1 MHFRYFMKS
10 IVLASM
16 SSSRYQLLE
25 KLGLPFTADAPN
37 IDETPL
43 INESATSLV
52 TRLATEKAKSLAIK
66 YPTHLIIGADQVG
79 LLDHQIIGK
88 PLTHTA
94 AIKQLKQASG
104 KKITFYTGL
113 CLFDSETG
121 KYKTKC
127 ELFTVHFRH
136 LNDTEIENYLIKEQ
150 PYQCT
155 GAFMS
160 EGLGITLFEKLV
172 GQDPNTL
179 IGLPL
184 ISLINM
190 LRAHGINPLS

>member
-1 MHFRYFMKS
+1 
-10 IVLASM
+10 M
-16 SSSRYQLLE
+16 SSSRYQLLQ

-43 INESATSLV
+43 TNESATFLV
-52 TRLATEKAKSLAIK
+52 TRLTTEKAKALAIK

-79 LLDHQIIGK
+79 ILANQIIGK

-94 AIKQLKQASG
+94 ASKQLKQASG

-121 KYKTKC
+121 KYNTKC
-127 ELFTVHFRH
+127 ELFTVHFRPLH
-136 LNDTEIENYLIKEQ
+136 NSEIENYLLKEQ
-150 PYQCT
+150 PYQCA
-155 GAFMS
+155 GAFKS
-160 EGLGITLFEKLV
+160 EGLGITLLEKLY
-172 GQDPNTL
+172 GRDPNTL

-184 ISLINM
+184 ISLIKM
-190 LRAHGINPLS
+190 LRVHDINPLN

>member
-66 YPTHLIIGADQVG
+66 YPNHLIIGADQVG

-127 ELFTVHFRH
+127 ELFTVYFRH

-150 PYQCT
+150 PYQCA

>member
-1 MHFRYFMKS
+1 MKS

-52 TRLATEKAKSLAIK
+52 TRLATEKAKSLVIK

-79 LLDHQIIGK
+79 LLEHQIIGK

-113 CLFDSETG
+113 CLFDSETR
-121 KYKTKC
+121 KYETKC
-127 ELFTVHFRH
+127 ELFTVYFRH

-150 PYQCT
+150 PYQCA

-190 LRAHGINPLS
+190 LRTHGINPLN